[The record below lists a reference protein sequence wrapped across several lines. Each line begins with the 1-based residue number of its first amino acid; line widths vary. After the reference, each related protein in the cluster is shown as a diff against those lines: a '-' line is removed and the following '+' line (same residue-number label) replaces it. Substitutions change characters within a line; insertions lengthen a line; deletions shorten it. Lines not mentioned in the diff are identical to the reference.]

1 MRMLKI
7 CTNCLYLLNDSNII
21 NRTIII
27 NYIDHI
33 NKLKKNNITD
43 YNLLFNKFKKAN
55 YYTQYETRDFN
66 ENK

>member
-1 MRMLKI
+1 MFKI

-43 YNLLFNKFKKAN
+43 YNLIINKFKKVN